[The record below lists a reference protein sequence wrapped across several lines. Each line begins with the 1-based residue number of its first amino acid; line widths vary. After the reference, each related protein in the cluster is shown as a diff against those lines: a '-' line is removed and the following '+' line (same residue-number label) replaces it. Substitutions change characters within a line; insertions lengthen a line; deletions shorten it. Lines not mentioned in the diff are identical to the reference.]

1 MSDNENVLFEEDND
15 RLLLDDDD
23 GDLSE
28 IDDRWCLVGRFL
40 TKRSID
46 CQAMQHKKASLWQPN
61 RGLYVKELDPNHFL
75 FQFYHEIDITRVI
88 DSSPWTFD
96 RVPLIF
102 ERVKVGENPRQITL
116 TRLDVWIQCH
126 EMKTGF
132 MSENTLKHM
141 ANYIGTFVKSD
152 PNNFTG
158 VWRDYLR
165 VRTTINV
172 EKPLKKKMT
181 LERKNGQT
189 CTVQFKY
196 EDLPTFCF
204 ICGVLGHSE
213 RFCDRLFDT
222 PAELIKK
229 MFDLSLKAAPRRRQH
244 TIGSP
249 WLRSGANYRGPVTGG
264 GESTQAGVSRNI
276 HGEENNQGLIAN
288 LHNIGNPQ
296 QIIRGDVPHF
306 VEKDPKAK
314 DKSIQGGNDVASEV
328 ILSNNA
334 LLVVEN
340 KRRRTD
346 VAKELGESVDGPNT
360 PLVGLGNISNDNGIF
375 EMLDQDNHIDM
386 KVAALDGSWWRL
398 TGVYGEPIRN
408 QREQTWTLLKTLKS
422 NSTLPWCV
430 IGDLNNVLS
439 QEDKKGGRPYPQWLL
454 QGFQV
459 CLDECGLEDLELLG
473 YPFTW
478 ERGRGTRD
486 WIEVC
491 LDRALVTNSWRTLFP
506 EACLSN
512 LEASTSDHCP
522 IFLEPT
528 VRVSFR
534 TPRRFR
540 FENAWLSEPM
550 CYQLVQDCWDTQ
562 SHESISG
569 KISKCA
575 EVLARWGKEVTGD
588 FKARIK
594 HCKTTMSIL
603 KPKMD
608 AESVKQY
615 DEARNRLFEVLEQRE
630 TFWKQRAKQFWLKG
644 GDKNSKYFHK
654 TASSRK
660 QHNTI
665 LQLKDDH
672 GTWVDWNNGLA
683 NMINAYYTSLFATA
697 NTRCQEVIDSV
708 SAMVS
713 TQANEELSK
722 PVSEEEVRKA
732 IFQMHPDKSPGPDG
746 MTPAFYQKCWQI
758 VKRDVTR
765 TVQHFFEHGVLEDGC
780 GEANIVLIPKKKN
793 PQHMKDLRPIA
804 LCNVLYKVITKVMT
818 NRMKPFMS
826 EIIADSQSAFVP
838 GRLISDN
845 VLVSFE
851 VLHYLKRKRKGKTS
865 FMALKLDMSKAY
877 DRIEW
882 PFLEAMLRKMGFVE
896 NWIRLI
902 MTCVSTARYKVIH
915 DAYEVGPICPS
926 RGIRQGDP
934 LSPYLFIICAEGL
947 SSLLYKYERNG
958 WIHGCK
964 VANGAPRISHMLF
977 ADDSYL
983 YCKATLQEAQ
993 RIQELLHKFES
1004 ASGQQVNFAKSSI
1017 FFSLNTDH
1025 PTQMHICNYL
1035 HMAVADEGSF
1045 YLGLPSTMSRNKT
1058 SVLGFLRDKVK
1069 KRLQSWE
1076 GKFLSK
1082 GGKEVLIKSV
1092 VQALPSYAMNVF
1104 LLPLEISNDIERAMC
1119 KFWWKSS
1126 QDENKG
1132 IHWMAWDK
1140 LCLHKRGGGMGF
1152 RNLRDFNLS
1161 LLGKQGWRMLTRPQ
1175 SLASRLFKARYFPN
1189 GNFLN
1194 AQLGSNPSFVW
1205 RSILE
1210 SQSLL
1215 KHGIRWCVGDGTRI
1229 QITGEPWLPHE
1240 ENPKVIS
1247 SHPSLITA
1255 TVNSLMKPGELTWD
1269 DEILNDLFEERDRT
1283 LIKAIPLN
1291 ITQTFDH
1298 LVWSKENSGT
1308 FSVKSA
1314 YALLQ
1319 KLKGNWFD
1327 DAGDVFWRKL
1337 WQLKLP
1343 SKMQNLV
1350 WRACNNCLPTV
1361 VQLRTKRV
1369 DVSPLCPICHIEQE
1383 TILHALVTCR
1393 EVSKCWDRVGIG
1405 TSVAPGAGF
1414 FDWCSA
1420 VFCNKPAAVICRVVA
1435 VCWAVWGA
1443 RNNLVWNKKP
1453 FIFEDVVAYAFR
1465 YLDQWKAAQ
1474 ISSDSSWPILTAADV
1489 SEQWT
1494 PPNGTSVKIN
1504 VDAAMFND
1512 GRSFGLG
1519 MVARNSDGL
1528 LIAGKM
1534 KYTAVQVEVAVAE
1547 AIGIRKVLSWLKEN
1561 RWPQVYIETDS
1572 LCVVQAIHSS
1582 TDMISLFGSVIQD
1595 CKTMLASLNNVV
1607 ISFVKRSVNVVAH
1620 SFARAARL
1628 YPDCTCSL
1636 ETVPTELLPCLV
1648 ADVRV

>member
-1 MSDNENVLFEEDND
+1 M
-15 RLLLDDDD
+15 
-23 GDLSE
+23 
-28 IDDRWCLVGRFL
+28 
-40 TKRSID
+40 
-46 CQAMQHKKASLWQPN
+46 
-61 RGLYVKELDPNHFL
+61 
-75 FQFYHEIDITRVI
+75 
-88 DSSPWTFD
+88 
-96 RVPLIF
+96 
-102 ERVKVGENPRQITL
+102 
-116 TRLDVWIQCH
+116 
-126 EMKTGF
+126 
-132 MSENTLKHM
+132 
-141 ANYIGTFVKSD
+141 
-152 PNNFTG
+152 
-158 VWRDYLR
+158 
-165 VRTTINV
+165 
-172 EKPLKKKMT
+172 
-181 LERKNGQT
+181 
-189 CTVQFKY
+189 
-196 EDLPTFCF
+196 
-204 ICGVLGHSE
+204 
-213 RFCDRLFDT
+213 
-222 PAELIKK
+222 
-229 MFDLSLKAAPRRRQH
+229 AAPRRRQH

-346 VAKELGESVDGPNT
+346 VAKEL
-360 PLVGLGNISNDNGIF
+360 
-375 EMLDQDNHIDM
+375 DQDVSMPTKESEFCCEAHGLSGGLAFLWKNEDEGSFGFSQNHIDM
-386 KVAALDGSWWRL
+386 KVVALDGSWWRL
-398 TGVYGEPIRN
+398 TGFMESPPKPKRAN
-408 QREQTWTLLKTLKS
+408 MDPLKTLKGIQ
-422 NSTLPWCV
+422 PFHGV

-454 QGFQV
+454 QGFQG

-478 ERGRGTRD
+478 ERGRGTRE
-486 WIEVC
+486 WIEVR
-491 LDRALVTNSWRTLFP
+491 LDRALVTNSCVLCSLSLFIEFGSFNIAP
-506 EACLSN
+506 SPNFSRVESEESLSH
-512 LEASTSDHCP
+512 S
-522 IFLEPT
+522 
-528 VRVSFR
+528 
-534 TPRRFR
+534 RRFR

-697 NTRCQEVIDSV
+697 NTRC
-708 SAMVS
+708 
-713 TQANEELSK
+713 
-722 PVSEEEVRKA
+722 RR
-732 IFQMHPDKSPGPDG
+732 
-746 MTPAFYQKCWQI
+746 Y
-758 VKRDVTR
+758 
-765 TVQHFFEHGVLEDGC
+765 
-780 GEANIVLIPKKKN
+780 
-793 PQHMKDLRPIA
+793 
-804 LCNVLYKVITKVMT
+804 
-818 NRMKPFMS
+818 
-826 EIIADSQSAFVP
+826 
-838 GRLISDN
+838 
-845 VLVSFE
+845 
-851 VLHYLKRKRKGKTS
+851 KGK
-865 FMALKLDMSKAY
+865 D
-877 DRIEW
+877 
-882 PFLEAMLRKMGFVE
+882 P
-896 NWIRLI
+896 RLL
-902 MTCVSTARYKVIH
+902 TCS
-915 DAYEVGPICPS
+915 
-926 RGIRQGDP
+926 
-934 LSPYLFIICAEGL
+934 LSASEGL

-1025 PTQMHICNYL
+1025 PTQMQICNYL

-1058 SVLGFLRDKVK
+1058 SVLGFLRDK
-1069 KRLQSWE
+1069 
-1076 GKFLSK
+1076 
-1082 GGKEVLIKSV
+1082 
-1092 VQALPSYAMNVF
+1092 P
-1104 LLPLEISNDIERAMC
+1104 
-1119 KFWWKSS
+1119 
-1126 QDENKG
+1126 
-1132 IHWMAWDK
+1132 
-1140 LCLHKRGGGMGF
+1140 
-1152 RNLRDFNLS
+1152 
-1161 LLGKQGWRMLTRPQ
+1161 
-1175 SLASRLFKARYFPN
+1175 RLFKARYFPN

-1240 ENPKVIS
+1240 ENPKVTGLMMLEMFLAERRGTEAS
-1247 SHPSLITA
+1247 FKMQNRFGELAITA
-1255 TVNSLMKPGELTWD
+1255 T
-1269 DEILNDLFEERDRT
+1269 
-1283 LIKAIPLN
+1283 
-1291 ITQTFDH
+1291 
-1298 LVWSKENSGT
+1298 
-1308 FSVKSA
+1308 
-1314 YALLQ
+1314 
-1319 KLKGNWFD
+1319 
-1327 DAGDVFWRKL
+1327 
-1337 WQLKLP
+1337 
-1343 SKMQNLV
+1343 
-1350 WRACNNCLPTV
+1350 TV

-1369 DVSPLCPICHIEQE
+1369 DVSPLCSICHIEQE

-1534 KYTAVQVEVAVAE
+1534 KYTAVQVEVVVAE
-1547 AIGIRKVLSWLKEN
+1547 AIGIREVLSWLKEN